1 MLCIDGTNT
10 INNTFLI
17 YLAQLFLMKNVS
29 DKVYGEDQNTRFIM
43 FNNIFFENRT
53 VYEKM
58 WENRE
63 EPGRPQL
70 TIWRLR
76 ISR

>member
-10 INNTFLI
+10 INNTFSI

-29 DKVYGEDQNTRFIM
+29 GKVYGEDQNTHFM
-43 FNNIFFENRT
+43 FNNIFFENSA

-58 WENRE
+58 WKNE
-63 EPGRPQL
+63 EKPGRPQL
-70 TIWRLR
+70 TL
-76 ISR
+76 